1 LLLPTPSV
9 VVLLL
14 LFQPLP
20 MPSVVVLL
28 LLLLRVR
35 RPPESA
41 PERLRRSHRRYLVA
55 LDSKMVAVL
64 IQSACVLAL
73 TPLLLVLEL
82 PLVLVLVLALVLLC
96 LSATVAALVVFHQ
109 LMAQVLVVLCR
120 PCCNRMRAW

>member
-1 LLLPTPSV
+1 
-9 VVLLL
+9 
-14 LFQPLP
+14 
-20 MPSVVVLL
+20 
-28 LLLLRVR
+28 
-35 RPPESA
+35 
-41 PERLRRSHRRYLVA
+41 
-55 LDSKMVAVL
+55 MVAVL

-82 PLVLVLVLALVLLC
+82 GLELELVLVLALVLLC